1 MKLMLNVQV
10 CLVLFLAVAV
20 TGHAQ
25 SGKADEKVLW
35 DVWCS
40 GTNSSFEASELAETC
55 KKLRTGAPQDPLTAV
70 LSGIEAWNHLKRGD
84 TIAATAIFNTMLV
97 KGPATGLRKAGDE
110 MARTWLTRMDREQ
123 VMPLLKEIYRRDIEF
138 PSSLEALKSLGDKAS
153 YPLTDRWG
161 KPWVYRKG
169 SAIKGMESQRF
180 VLESS
185 ALGVRSDLKAALKIG
200 YAERMDLK
208 PVRMVP
214 GLLVVVE
221 LKTAEGRSML
231 REEGD
236 RANTVNLIYV
246 GGYIIVLSDGNH
258 WKVLPKPR

>member
-1 MKLMLNVQV
+1 MKFMLNVQV
-10 CLVLFLAVAV
+10 FLVFLLAVAV
-20 TGHAQ
+20 TGRAQ
-25 SGKADEKVLW
+25 SVKDDEKVLW

-40 GTNSSFEASELAETC
+40 GTNSSFEASEVAETC
-55 KKLRTGAPQDPLTAV
+55 KKLRIRAPKDPLTVV

-84 TIAATAIFNTMLV
+84 TVTATAIFNTLLV

-110 MARTWLTRMDREQ
+110 MARTWLTRLDREQ
-123 VMPLLKEIYRRDIEF
+123 VLPLLKEIYRRDIEF
-138 PSSLEALKSLGDKAS
+138 PSSLEAFKTLGDKAS
-153 YPLTDRWG
+153 PPLADRWG

-180 VLESS
+180 ILESS
-185 ALGVRSDLKAALKIG
+185 ALGSRSDLKAALKMG

-214 GLLVVVE
+214 GSLVVVE
-221 LKTAEGRSML
+221 LKTTDGRSML

-236 RANTVNLIYV
+236 RANIVNLIYV
-246 GGYIIVLSDGNH
+246 GTHIIVLSDGNH
-258 WKVLPKPR
+258 WRVLAKPR

>member
-1 MKLMLNVQV
+1 MKFMLNVQV
-10 CLVLFLAVAV
+10 CLVLFLVVAM
-20 TGHAQ
+20 TGRAQ
-25 SGKADEKVLW
+25 SVKADEKVLW

-40 GTNSSFEASELAETC
+40 GTNSAFEASEVAETC
-55 KKLRTGAPQDPLTAV
+55 KKLRTRAPDDPLTVV
-70 LSGIEAWNHLKRGD
+70 LSGLEAWNHLKRGD
-84 TIAATAIFNTMLV
+84 TVTATALFNAMLV

-110 MARTWLTRMDREQ
+110 MARTWLTRLDREQ

-138 PSSLEALKSLGDKAS
+138 PASLEALKSLGDKAS

-221 LKTAEGRSML
+221 FKTADGRTML
-231 REEGD
+231 REEGN
-236 RANTVNLIYV
+236 RSNIVNLVYV
-246 GGYIIVLSDGNH
+246 GTHIIVLSDGNH
-258 WKVLPKPR
+258 WRVMAKPR